1 MIKGKEELVASLK
14 AVLGDTPTDDGVTLL
29 EDLTDSFSDL
39 EKQKK
44 DLDAEWNAKYDILDK
59 EWKQRYTE
67 RFEEVKDI
75 DVAGE
80 THETEIKKDFEDLF
94 ETTM

>member
-14 AVLGDTPTDDGVTLL
+14 AVLGDTPTDDGVALL

-44 DLDAEWNAKYDILDK
+44 DIDAEWNAKFYILDK
-59 EWKQRYTE
+59 EWKQR
-67 RFEEVKDI
+67 
-75 DVAGE
+75 
-80 THETEIKKDFEDLF
+80 
-94 ETTM
+94 